1 MRRTEELQLDDEYL
15 FEVDEERET
24 SRKKRTGR
32 KRRRS
37 RFLLYLFLFALICAG
52 IYLFLK
58 SDYFLIK
65 DIEVTG
71 NNYYTKQEIIGMGK
85 AKKDV
90 NIIFD
95 SGKNEIQETLEAN
108 PFFKE
113 VKIKRRL
120 PSTLQ
125 IEVVERPQIAA
136 VEFGDSFIVI
146 DDEGVILRRT
156 DVDPRVTVITGLT
169 ISKMDVGEP
178 IEAEEKETL
187 STTLRLLKTMS
198 DGDLYFKRVDVSKVV
213 IRAFIYDN
221 LLVKGTPSEVFTAI
235 EAGSVQTVVT
245 DLFAKGVSR
254 GTIKMA
260 GGGNVIFTPDIEDGD

>member
-187 STTLRLLKTMS
+187 GVTLRMLQTMQN
-198 DGDLYFKRVDVSKVV
+198 GDIYFKKIDVSRVV
-213 IRAFIYDN
+213 IKAYIYDT
-221 LLVKGTPSEVFTAI
+221 LLVKGTATEVSAGV
-235 EAGSVQTVVT
+235 EAGNIQIIVS
-245 DLFAKGVSR
+245 DLFSKSITR
-254 GTIKMA
+254 GTIKM
-260 GGGNVIFTPDIEDGD
+260 GPSGTYSFTPDIEDGD